1 MSGEITLD
9 EVKRRAAV
17 AGLAIRED
25 RLESVR
31 QLLKD
36 ALAPLRRMDSRAVLT
51 LEPATTFDADPGG
64 SYVEKRAGFPGA
76 LASVGGLGGP
86 AARPATLVAAR
97 DELVYAG
104 IRELGTR
111 FRKRE
116 TSPVEVTTAL
126 LDRIARVDPKLNAF
140 LTLTADRALAE
151 AKAAE
156 TALLRGDGHPLLG
169 IPLGY
174 KDIYDTRGIKT
185 TAGSALWADRVPSG
199 DSTCVAR
206 LQNAG
211 GVMLGKLITHEF
223 AWGIQSPGHRF
234 KPARNP
240 WNLDHIPGGSS
251 SGSGAALAAG
261 LCAGALG
268 TDTGGSIRG
277 PASFSGIVGLKPTY
291 GRCSRAG
298 VASLSWTLDHTGPMA
313 RSVEDCAILLQTL
326 AGHDPLDPASSRAP
340 VGDYMGALGQS
351 VRGLRIGVPRDYFFD
366 GADAEVSA
374 AFESAMA
381 VLRGLGAE
389 VRDVTIPHIWDSP
402 SFMAIMAS
410 EAFAYH
416 ERDLR
421 EHPEL
426 YGDLLRDRLMSGGL
440 YTGAEYVQA
449 MRLRERLRHE
459 MLDVLRTVDLL
470 ATPTSPKPAPTF
482 ATMWDTTLGFPRS
495 NTPPFNLSG
504 LPALALP
511 DGFASAGLPIS
522 LQLTGRPFDEATVLR
537 AGHAYKQATDWH
549 RRRPPV

>member
-1 MSGEITLD
+1 M
-9 EVKRRAAV
+9 
-17 AGLAIRED
+17 AGD
-25 RLESVR
+25 
-31 QLLKD
+31 D
-36 ALAPLRRMDSRAVLT
+36 
-51 LEPATTFDADPGG
+51 
-64 SYVEKRAGFPGA
+64 
-76 LASVGGLGGP
+76 
-86 AARPATLVAAR
+86 
-97 DELVYAG
+97 LVYAG

-116 TSPVEVTTAL
+116 VSPLELTEAL
-126 LDRIARVDPKLNAF
+126 LDRIARVDPTLDAF
-140 LTLTADRALAE
+140 VTLTPDRARAE

-156 TALLRGDGHPLLG
+156 ATLLRGDGRPLLG
-169 IPLGY
+169 IPVGY

-185 TAGSALWADRVPSG
+185 SAGSALWADRVAEG
-199 DSTCVAR
+199 DATCVTR
-206 LQNAG
+206 LQDAG
-211 GVMLGKLITHEF
+211 CVMLGKLITHEF

-240 WNLDHIPGGSS
+240 WNREHIPGGSS

-298 VASLSWTLDHTGPMA
+298 VATLSWTLDHTGPMA
-313 RSVEDCAILLQTL
+313 RSVEDCAYLLQQL
-326 AGHDPLDPASSRAP
+326 AGHDPLDPASSQAP
-340 VGDYMGALGQS
+340 VADYVGTLDRS
-351 VRGLRIGVPRDYFFD
+351 IRGLRIGVPRDYFFD
-366 GADAEVSA
+366 GADADVA
-374 AFESAMA
+374 GAFEDAMTTY
-381 VLRGLGAE
+381 RGLGAD
-389 VRDVTIPHIWDSP
+389 VRDVTIPNIWDAP
-402 SFMAIMAS
+402 SFMVIMAS

-421 EHPEL
+421 ERPGL
-426 YGDLLRDRLMSGGL
+426 YGDLLRERLTSGAL

-449 MRLRERLRHE
+449 MRLRERLRNE
-459 MLDVLRTVDLL
+459 MLDVLRSVDLL

-482 ATMWDTTLGFPRS
+482 AAMWDVSLGFPRS

-511 DGFASAGLPIS
+511 CGFASAGLPLS
-522 LQLTGRPFDEATVLR
+522 LQLAGRPFDEATVLR
-537 AGHAYKQATDWH
+537 AGHAYQQATDWH

>member
-1 MSGEITLD
+1 M
-9 EVKRRAAV
+9 AA
-17 AGLAIRED
+17 
-25 RLESVR
+25 
-31 QLLKD
+31 
-36 ALAPLRRMDSRAVLT
+36 
-51 LEPATTFDADPGG
+51 AD
-64 SYVEKRAGFPGA
+64 
-76 LASVGGLGGP
+76 
-86 AARPATLVAAR
+86 
-97 DELVYAG
+97 LVYAG

-116 TSPVEVTTAL
+116 VSPVELTTAL
-126 LDRIARVDPKLNAF
+126 LERIARLDPTLHAF
-140 LTLTADRALAE
+140 VTLTGDRALAE

-156 TALLRGDGHPLLG
+156 AAVLAGDARPLLG
-169 IPLGY
+169 IPMGY

-185 TAGSALWADRVPSG
+185 TSGSALWADRVPQG
-199 DSTCVAR
+199 DATCVTR
-206 LQNAG
+206 LQDAG
-211 GVMLGKLITHEF
+211 CVMMGKLITHEF
-223 AWGIQSPGHRF
+223 AWGIQSPGDRF
-234 KPARNP
+234 EPARNP
-240 WNLDHIPGGSS
+240 WNLGHIPGGSS

-261 LCAGALG
+261 LCVGALG

-277 PASFSGIVGLKPTY
+277 PASFCGIAGLKPTY

-313 RSVEDCAILLQTL
+313 RTVEDCAYLLQTL

-340 VGDYMGALGQS
+340 VTDYVGALRES
-351 VRGLRIGVPRDYFFD
+351 VGGLRIGVVRDYFFD
-366 GADAEVSA
+366 GADPEVVA
-374 AFESAMA
+374 AFEGAMQA
-381 VLRGLGAE
+381 FRGLGVD
-389 VRDVTIPHIWDSP
+389 VRDVTIPSIWDAP
-402 SFMAIMAS
+402 SFMVIMAS

-426 YGDLLRDRLMSGGL
+426 YGDLLRERLMSGGL
-440 YTGAEYVQA
+440 YTSAEYVQA

-482 ATMWDTTLGFPRS
+482 AAMWDTSIGFPRS

-511 DGFASAGLPIS
+511 CGFATAGLPLS
-522 LQLTGRPFDEATVLR
+522 LQLAGRPFDEATVLR
-537 AGHAYKQATDWH
+537 AGHGYQQVTEWH